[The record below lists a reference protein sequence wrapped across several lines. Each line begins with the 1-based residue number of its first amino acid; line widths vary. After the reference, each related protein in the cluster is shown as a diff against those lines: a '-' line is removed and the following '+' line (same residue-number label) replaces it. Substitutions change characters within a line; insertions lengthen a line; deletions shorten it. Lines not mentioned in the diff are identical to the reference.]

1 MPFLGGYVS
10 SLEGSFLKTSHKKT
24 TESYN
29 QYKSPNGWLDLWI
42 QIPNVTLPILSNIP
56 PFDLTA
62 GGWSKVTPKDRSH
75 LDMYIIVFQ
84 KKKKHTCN

>member
-1 MPFLGGYVS
+1 MFVLVGVHIVS
-10 SLEGSFLKTSHKKT
+10 YKNFAKKT
-24 TESYN
+24 PNPTIN
-29 QYKSPNGWLDLWI
+29 KSPNGLDLWI

-75 LDMYIIVFQ
+75 LDMYVIVF
-84 KKKKHTCN
+84 